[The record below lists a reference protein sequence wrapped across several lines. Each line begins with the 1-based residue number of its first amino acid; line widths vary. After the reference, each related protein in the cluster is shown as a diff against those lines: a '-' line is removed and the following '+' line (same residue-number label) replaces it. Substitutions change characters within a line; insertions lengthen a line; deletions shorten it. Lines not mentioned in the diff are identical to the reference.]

1 MKTKTAERMESLRK
15 ERSEAETRECTF
27 RPVLCKRSDKL
38 MAERTDTFR
47 TLNVSAHQQLYQ
59 DSLRRQQK

>member
-1 MKTKTAERMESLRK
+1 MKPKTAERMDSLRK
-15 ERSEAETRECTF
+15 EKEEAETRECTF
-27 RPVLCKRSDKL
+27 RPALCKRSDKL

-47 TLNVSAHQQLYQ
+47 TLNVTAHQQLYQ